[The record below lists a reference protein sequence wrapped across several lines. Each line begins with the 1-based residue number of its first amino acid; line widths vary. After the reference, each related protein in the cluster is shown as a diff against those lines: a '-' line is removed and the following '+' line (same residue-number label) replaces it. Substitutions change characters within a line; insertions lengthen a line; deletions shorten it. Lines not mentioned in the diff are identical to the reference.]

1 MNAARNLA
9 MASALAS
16 LLAIACLNANA
27 EQKQQLGP
35 WEVHYVLVPTSFLKP
50 DIAASYGVARGR
62 DRAMLN
68 ISVLDEAGNP
78 VAVEI
83 SGTITNLLSQQQPI
97 NFREV
102 REGPAIY
109 YLAEVKHT
117 DREVLRFAVDITPP
131 DSSTERLQFQQTM
144 YWDGR

>member
-1 MNAARNLA
+1 MTAARNFA
-9 MASALAS
+9 IASAMVS
-16 LLAIACLNANA
+16 ILAIACLNANA

-35 WEVHYVLVPTSFLKP
+35 WEVHYALVPTSFLKP
-50 DIAASYGVARGR
+50 DIAVRYGVTRGR

-68 ISVLDEAGNP
+68 ISVLDDAGNP

-83 SGTITNLLSQQQPI
+83 SGTITNLLSQRQPI
-97 NFREV
+97 SFREV
-102 REGPAIY
+102 SEGRAIY

-117 DREVLRFAVDITPP
+117 DREVLRFAVDIIPP
-131 DSSTERLQFQQTM
+131 DGSAQRLQFQQTM